1 MMAAYGDDPELL
13 AAIRESMQ
21 VAQKATLVV
30 PDEPSENDDPAT
42 FVVIQL
48 RLPNATALKR
58 RFSRSSTIGDIM
70 NYYKVSS
77 DNT

>member
-1 MMAAYGDDPELL
+1 MLAAYGDDPELL

-21 VAQKATLVV
+21 IAQKVSLEV
-30 PDEPSENDDPAT
+30 PEEPSENDDPAS

-48 RLPNATALKR
+48 RLPDGANLKR
-58 RFSRSSTIGDIM
+58 RFVRANTLGDIM
-70 NYYKVSS
+70 NYYKVAS